1 MAGNKF
7 LSGALIKEEELQEK
21 WFEITENAWDSA
33 VTQLVIVEN
42 TSDNIKFLLEK
53 LPDNKTF
60 KVRGELK

>member
-1 MAGNKF
+1 MAEKKF
-7 LSGALIKEEELQEK
+7 LSGALIKEEELKKE